1 MSRPPGAIPPPHP
14 AGGVA
19 SGVGPNQGSGP
30 PPGYVGNQQQAAMMK
45 QMMAME
51 QEKRVQ
57 MHMMEQQKQQLFRE
71 QRQQQQQ
78 QLLAEQVSFP
88 EVSELLAEGCYD
100 TSRWACVGLMSLLS
114 LNHTHLFFLF
124 FFMLL
129 CFGPF
134 VCSSNKSS
142 LSSPLHSCCLVAC
155 IITLN
160 QPPSSLLLF
169 ISGMRLC
176 VCVCVILPH
185 AACCDN
191 VMFSFYFSLCEG
203 IKW

>member
-45 QMMAME
+45 QMMVME

-78 QLLAEQVSFP
+78 QLLAEQVSFL
-88 EVSELLAEGCYD
+88 EVSVLLAEGCYD
-100 TSRWACVGLMSLLS
+100 TIRWVCVDLMYLLS
-114 LNHTHLFFLF
+114 LNRT
-124 FFMLL
+124 
-129 CFGPF
+129 
-134 VCSSNKSS
+134 
-142 LSSPLHSCCLVAC
+142 
-155 IITLN
+155 
-160 QPPSSLLLF
+160 LLF
-169 ISGMRLC
+169 VHCLFVPTFWSICLQ
-176 VCVCVILPH
+176 L
-185 AACCDN
+185 
-191 VMFSFYFSLCEG
+191 
-203 IKW
+203 